1 MDNGLPPGVLK
12 KLAMV
17 GLFLLAVLL
26 LVGGEDDPGL
36 IGQLGDGAPGDAGY
50 GEPRQTEVVSSSPEP
65 PPPARRGP
73 DPSLSAWYA
82 ESETSGPA
90 EPAPFT
96 PAPLDDSYLINDAAP
111 TIDTSTSVPPSGVVI
126 DREPPPEIVE

>member
-1 MDNGLPPGVLK
+1 MDDGLPPGVLK

-36 IGQLGDGAPGDAGY
+36 IGQLGDGAPGAADY
-50 GEPRQTEVVSSSPEP
+50 DEPRDTEIVSSSPEP
-65 PPPARRGP
+65 PPPARRP

-82 ESETSGPA
+82 ESDTSGPA
-90 EPAPFT
+90 EPTPFT

-111 TIDTSTSVPPSGVVI
+111 TVDPSITAPPPDVVR
-126 DREPPPEIVE
+126 REAPPEIVE

>member
-1 MDNGLPPGVLK
+1 MDDGLPPGVLK

-36 IGQLGDGAPGDAGY
+36 IGQLGDGAPGDADY
-50 GEPRQTEVVSSSPEP
+50 GEPRETEVVSSSPEP
-65 PPPARRGP
+65 PPPARRP

-90 EPAPFT
+90 EPTPLS

-111 TIDTSTSVPPSGVVI
+111 TVDTSASAPPPGAVVS
-126 DREPPPEIVE
+126 REAPPEIIE

>member
-1 MDNGLPPGVLK
+1 MDDGLPPGVLK

-36 IGQLGDGAPGDAGY
+36 IGHAGY
-50 GEPRQTEVVSSSPEP
+50 GEPRQAEIVSSSPEP
-65 PPPARRGP
+65 PPPARGP

-90 EPAPFT
+90 EPTPFT

-111 TIDTSTSVPPSGVVI
+111 TIDTSTSVPPSGVVV